1 MLYSSDIGIT
11 RPLIYDLDFP
21 AIEQEIHR
29 WQEPNF
35 RATQIWQGLYQHLW
49 NQPEQFTNLP
59 RGLRRQL
66 DDSFNFSSLTPQNT
80 LISSD
85 RETQKILF
93 GLQNG
98 LAIETVLM
106 RYNRRRTIC
115 ISSQAGCAMGC
126 VFCATGQMG
135 FRRNLSSGEIIEQV
149 LYYVRHLANLPEKES
164 ITNIV
169 IMGMGE
175 PFHNYDET
183 LAAIDRLN
191 HPLGLGLGARRFT
204 ISTVGLVPAIRR
216 FTAEKRQ
223 VNLAISLHAAND
235 ELRSSLLPINR
246 KYSISELLDACKDYV
261 AETGRRI
268 TFEWALIR
276 DVNDTPEQAGL
287 LADLLQ
293 DFRQTG
299 AALCHV
305 NVIPLNPTRRYRG
318 KATTHERADAFRKI
332 LESRGIPCTIRTRR
346 GIDIHAGCGQLA
358 TRQQEEQQERVNTKS
373 NLVVVP
379 KPAAATKLGG
389 AACSSTSS
397 SVNHRIDKSKARQV
411 VTSRKKPPAGTNIV

>member
-1 MLYSSDIGIT
+1 MSFSNDTSVT
-11 RPLIYDLDFP
+11 RQLIYDLDLP
-21 AIEQEIHR
+21 AIEQLVLSWR
-29 WQEPNF
+29 EPSY
-35 RATQIWQGLYQHLW
+35 RAAQIWQGLYQHLW
-49 NQPEQFTNLP
+49 NSPEQFTNLP
-59 RGLRRQL
+59 RGFRGLME
-66 DDSFNFSSLTPQNT
+66 DSFIFSSLTPQNT
-80 LISSD
+80 LISND
-85 RETQKILF
+85 GETQKVLF

-135 FRRNLSSGEIIEQV
+135 FRRNLTSGEIIEQV
-149 LYYVRHLANLPEKES
+149 LYYARLLSTLPDKEN

-175 PFHNYDET
+175 PLHNYDET
-183 LAAIDRLN
+183 ISAIDRLN

-216 FTAEKRQ
+216 FTAENRQ
-223 VNLAISLHAAND
+223 INLAISLHAAD
-235 ELRSSLLPINR
+235 DQLRSSLLPINR
-246 KYSISELLDACKDYV
+246 KYPIADLLEACKDYV
-261 AETGRRI
+261 IETGRRI

-276 DVNDTPEQAGL
+276 DVNDTPDQASI

-305 NVIPLNPTRRYRG
+305 NVIPLNPTQRYHG
-318 KATTHERADAFRKI
+318 KATTRERADVFRKI
-332 LESRGIPCTIRTRR
+332 LENRGIPCTIRNRR

-358 TRQQEEQQERVNTKS
+358 TRRQEDQLTNTTISSNALKAGKS
-373 NLVVVP
+373 LS
-379 KPAAATKLGG
+379 KP
-389 AACSSTSS
+389 TSRNVS
-397 SVNHRIDKSKARQV
+397 HISHKAKSKPV
-411 VTSRKKPPAGTNIV
+411 DPD